1 MVIQSVPTSG
11 KESAFVAHG
20 IRLMLWALLQSIHR
34 PSLLLYSQPTSMLA
48 ISESVPLLFCLFS
61 IFMYAYMWSVYVYV
75 ECMWPMYVG
84 ACVQVCIGRPETYS
98 STLFIEAASVS
109 QTQNPPICLVL
120 LARLLWESLLH
131 LLRLALQ
138 VGSSARL
145 AFIWVLGIWTLILM
159 LWPSPQPTFRA
170 EVIIVTPPVHNLMW
184 TSSYLRAPMWK
195 WASTL
200 FP

>member
-11 KESAFVAHG
+11 KEYAFVAPG

-34 PSLLLYSQPTSMLA
+34 PRLLLYSHPTSILA

-61 IFMYAYMWSVYVYV
+61 IFMYAYMWSVCVHV

-84 ACVQVCIGRPETYS
+84 TCVQVCIGRPEVDVRIIHTYS
-98 STLFIEAASVS
+98 STLFIEAASLS
-109 QTQNPPICLVL
+109 QTHNPPVCLVL

-145 AFIWVLGIWTLILM
+145 DFI
-159 LWPSPQPTFRA
+159 
-170 EVIIVTPPVHNLMW
+170 
-184 TSSYLRAPMWK
+184 
-195 WASTL
+195 
-200 FP
+200 